1 MAEFLN
7 HIKDI
12 YLSLQQQ
19 ISIVMSPTTVI
30 GREQELATISRLYNS
45 RRSEFLAI
53 YGRRRV
59 GKSFLIE
66 EALENKITFMAVG
79 LYQKIDE
86 GNPEKVE
93 SYRQKQLAHFY
104 NSLQEHGL
112 KKEGNPAPTSWM
124 EALGLLKKLLQGKR
138 TRRKVIFIDELPWL
152 AGPQSSEL
160 LEELGH
166 FWNSW
171 ARKRKDIFL
180 IVCGSATSWMV
191 DNVMRDYGGLYG
203 RITDHIFLKP
213 FTLEECERYWDKRDF
228 HLSRYEIALTYM
240 VIGGVPFY
248 MDSIQPD
255 RTMADNINAIYFD
268 KNKARQEFKDVYT
281 GLYSSSE
288 IYIDVIRQLGKRF
301 YGMTREELLK
311 AVGKKGGGTF
321 SSILENLIDSG
332 IIRSYTLYGGSR
344 KQTVYQLID
353 FFTLFYL
360 RFVENS
366 DFTSWRAIQRSKP
379 FYVWAG
385 NTFELLVI
393 EHMPQLADALRIKE
407 YATPFSWRGKTPD
420 GEGVQVDLI
429 IPATAERADYICEM
443 KFSEGKYTLTNDD
456 AEEFSRQIT
465 AVKNSKNHK
474 PSHSIYVTLVT
485 TIGTTDS
492 KHKILVNDIVT
503 LDSLF

>member
-1 MAEFLN
+1 MN
-7 HIKDI
+7 P
-12 YLSLQQQ
+12 S
-19 ISIVMSPTTVI
+19 SVI
-30 GREQELATISRLYNS
+30 GREEELATISRLYS
-45 RRSEFLAI
+45 SERSEFLAI

-66 EALENKITFMAVG
+66 EALGNKITFMAVG
-79 LYQKIDE
+79 FYQKIDKDS
-86 GNPEKVE
+86 PEKVE

-104 NSLQEHGL
+104 NSLKEYGL
-112 KKEGNPAPTSWM
+112 SEGNPSPTSWM
-124 EALGLLKKLLQGKR
+124 EALMLLKKLLQSKR
-138 TRRKVIFIDELPWL
+138 SRRKVVFIDELPWL

-203 RITDHIFLKP
+203 RITERIFLKP
-213 FTLEECERYWDKRDF
+213 FTLKECEKYWIKRGF
-228 HLSRYEIALTYM
+228 HLSRYEIVLTYM

-248 MDSIQPD
+248 MDSIRPD

-268 KNKARQEFKDVYT
+268 KDKARQEFKDVYT

-288 IYIDVIRQLGKRF
+288 IYIEVIRQLGKRF
-301 YGMTREELLK
+301 YGMTRDELLK
-311 AVGKKGGGTF
+311 AVDKKGGGTF
-321 SSILENLIDSG
+321 SDILENLIDSG
-332 IIRSYTLYGGSR
+332 IIRSYTLFGGPR
-344 KQTVYQLID
+344 KQTVYQLVD

-366 DFTSWRAIQRSKP
+366 DFTSWRSLQRSKP
-379 FYVWAG
+379 FYTWAG
-385 NTFELLVI
+385 NTFELLVL
-393 EHMPQLADALRIKE
+393 EHMPKLADALRIKE
-407 YATPFSWRGKTPD
+407 YATPFSWKGKTPD

-443 KFSEGKYTLTNDD
+443 KFSEGKYTLSNDD
-456 AEEFSRQIT
+456 VEEFTKQIS
-465 AVKNSKNHK
+465 ALKNAKIHK

-492 KHKILVNDIVT
+492 KHRIHVNEIVT
-503 LDSLF
+503 LESLF